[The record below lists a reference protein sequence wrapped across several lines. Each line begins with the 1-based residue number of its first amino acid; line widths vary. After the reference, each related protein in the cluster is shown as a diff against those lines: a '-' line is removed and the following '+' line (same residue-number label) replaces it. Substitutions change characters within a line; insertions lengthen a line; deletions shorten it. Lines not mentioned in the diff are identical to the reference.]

1 MKIEYKYAKIIISKG
16 RNFMTIVFKLS
27 DNLKDK
33 VYKHYEDMFKEKTP
47 PYAVFQA
54 QEMDGTVITLYES
67 GKIMFQGVSA
77 DIDANLWIDMEK
89 HLNNRVIDITTGKDK
104 TSTKDKKD
112 DNEKMFVD
120 NKPAIG
126 SDEVGTGDY
135 FGPIVVTASFVSNED
150 KAFLNELGVKDSKK
164 ITDETILKIAPKII
178 EKIPHST
185 LIFDNESY
193 NKFHTDDINMNK
205 IKAILHNKVLLNL
218 IKKEYPYEAIIID
231 QFVNEKKYYEYISSA
246 KEIVRNITFYTKA
259 EDKFLCVAA
268 SSIISRYVFLKKMDE
283 ISSEVGID
291 IPKGAGDKVD
301 EVAQTIVDKFGFEK
315 LNSIVKLNFKNTEK
329 LNK

>member
-1 MKIEYKYAKIIISKG
+1 
-16 RNFMTIVFKLS
+16 MTIVFKLS
-27 DNLKDK
+27 DNLKPK
-33 VYKHYEDMFKEKTP
+33 VINHYKDMFKDKTP

-104 TSTKDKKD
+104 KDKKD
-112 DNEKMFVD
+112 NKKDDVKPFT
-120 NKPAIG
+120 NKPSIG

-135 FGPIVVTASFVSNED
+135 FGPIVVTASFVSKENQQ
-150 KAFLNELGVKDSKK
+150 FLINLGVRDSKK
-164 ITDETILKIAPKII
+164 ITDEKIIDIAPKII

-193 NKFHTDDINMNK
+193 NKYHTDDINMNK

-218 IKKEYPYEAIIID
+218 IKKEYPYEEIIID
-231 QFVNEKKYYEYISSA
+231 QFVNPKKYYEYIKEA
-246 KEIVRNITFYTKA
+246 KEVVKNITFFTKA

-283 ISSEVGID
+283 ISKEIGLEL
-291 IPKGAGDKVD
+291 PKGAGTQVD
-301 EVAQTIVDKFGFEK
+301 ETAQKIVEKFGFDK
-315 LNSIVKLNFKNTEK
+315 LNSIAKLNFKNTEK
-329 LNK
+329 LKK

>member
-1 MKIEYKYAKIIISKG
+1 
-16 RNFMTIVFKLS
+16 MTIVFKLS

-33 VYKHYEDMFKEKTP
+33 VINHYKDMFKDKTP

-89 HLNNRVIDITTGKDK
+89 HINNRIIDITTGKDK
-104 TSTKDKKD
+104 KNNTKDVP
-112 DNEKMFVD
+112 EKPVIT

-135 FGPIVVTASFVSNED
+135 FGPIVVTASFVSKENQQY
-150 KAFLNELGVKDSKK
+150 LNDLGVKDSKK

-193 NKFHTDDINMNK
+193 NKYHTNEINMNK

-218 IKKEYPYEAIIID
+218 IKNEYPYEEIIID
-231 QFVNEKKYYEYISSA
+231 QFVNEKKYYEYIKDA
-246 KEIVRNITFYTKA
+246 KEIVKNITFYTKA

-283 ISSEVGID
+283 ISKNIGLD
-291 IPKGAGDKVD
+291 LPKGAGDQVD
-301 EVAQTIVDKFGFEK
+301 VVAQEIVNKYGFNK
-315 LNSIVKLNFKNTEK
+315 LNEIAKLNFKNTEK
-329 LNK
+329 LKK